1 MSSTIEII
9 LVVSCVL
16 NLVTMVVNLVV
27 CFEISKISRGVDS
40 TDSSSAVITDLVVE
54 EKRCSSSCRDNLNTR
69 KDNGHKKGFQK
80 KSFSQRKNR
89 RKDVDEFDGLP
100 D

>member
-16 NLVTMVVNLVV
+16 NLVAMVVNIMV
-27 CFEISKISRGVDS
+27 CFEISKISRCGDSVDP
-40 TDSSSAVITDLVVE
+40 SSAVITDLIVE
-54 EKRCSSSCRDNLNTR
+54 EKSCSKSCENKHKDR

-80 KSFSQRKNR
+80 KSFNQRKNR